1 MTILNVTSK
10 ISLGIMY
17 FVLVQVTCKNG
28 LRLLFSIN
36 PNKLKKMAMSCPQNS
51 QTNSTFFR

>member
-1 MTILNVTSK
+1 MTILNVTNK
-10 ISLGIMY
+10 ISLGIIY

-28 LRLLFSIN
+28 LRLLFLIN
-36 PNKLKKMAMSCPQNS
+36 SDKLRKIAMSCPQNS